1 MRQAAHISTNAA
13 SIGDGFTRVDM
24 ASVYCV
30 GCHAPGGLDCDL
42 LCFHCRRIPRSQ
54 TVERQNEAQILLTVL
69 ALLWAIIALGVGVV
83 WVVQGAK

>member
-30 GCHAPGGLDCDL
+30 GCHAPGDIDGEQ
-42 LCFHCRRIPRSQ
+42 LCFHCRRVPRSQ
-54 TVERQNEAQILLTVL
+54 RQDRQDESQRLLTMIFWL
-69 ALLWAIIALGVGVV
+69 AIAAAAGVA
-83 WVVQGAK
+83 WLNGAVR